1 MKSKS
6 ISLNFIMNFL
16 LTASSILFPLIT
28 FPYVSRV
35 LGPTGTGAVAM
46 GTSLVSYFTMVAML
60 GVPTYGI
67 RACAKVRD
75 DRKQLSRTVQEL
87 LIINLVM
94 ALIAYVAF
102 FVLLCTVPSFR
113 EESSLYTICSVA
125 IILNVIGVNW
135 VYQALEEYSYIT
147 FVSIVFKALG
157 LALMFLLVRNS
168 GDVLWYGLVTVV
180 SSFGS
185 AIFNFFRL
193 RKLID
198 LHPYRPWNFRQHLY
212 PIFTFFFMSVA
223 TTVYTNLDT
232 VMLGVMKNNEVVG
245 YYNAAIKIKTIL
257 VTLVTSLGTV
267 LLPRLSYYY
276 EQGRE
281 TEFLSLVSK
290 AFSFVLLFSVPC
302 CIYFSVCA
310 QPVVEF
316 LSGPGYLPAV
326 TPMIILMPTILFIGL
341 SNITGIQVL
350 VPTGREVLVLRSVI
364 LGAIVDFLLN
374 LVLIPQF
381 GASGAA
387 IGTLCAEFS
396 VTALQFW
403 YLRGMLKS
411 IVTSIEFKELFIS
424 VAVCSLVLWLLTG
437 VHLQSLFWQLAVTA
451 VSFFGSCGLALLACR
466 ESIVMNAV
474 GKVLKLPAGNRGD
487 PID

>member
-1 MKSKS
+1 MKNKS
-6 ISLNFIMNFL
+6 ITLNFFMNFL

-28 FPYVSRV
+28 FPYISRI

-60 GVPTYGI
+60 GVPSYGI
-67 RACAKVRD
+67 RVCAQVRD
-75 DRKQLSRTVQEL
+75 NERKLSKTIQEL

-94 ALIAYVAF
+94 ALISYVAF
-102 FVLLCTVPSFR
+102 FILLWLVPGFR
-113 EESSLYTICSVA
+113 EQSTLYTICSAA

-147 FVSIVFKALG
+147 FVSVLFKALG
-157 LALMFLLVRNS
+157 LVLMFLLVRNS
-168 GDVLWYGLVTVV
+168 GDVLWYGLVTVI

-185 AIFNFFRL
+185 AVFNFIRL
-193 RKLID
+193 RKLVN
-198 LHPYRPWNFRQHLY
+198 LHPCRPWNFRRHLY

-232 VMLGVMKNNEVVG
+232 VMLGVIKDNEVVG

-276 EQGRE
+276 EQGKE
-281 TEFLSLVSK
+281 KEFLSLVSK
-290 AFSFVLLFSVPC
+290 AFSFVLLFSIPC
-302 CIYFSVCA
+302 CIYFSVYA
-310 QPVVEF
+310 RPVVEF

-326 TPMIILMPTILFIGL
+326 APMIILMPTIVFIGL

-350 VPTGREVLVLRSVI
+350 VPTGKEILVLRSVI

-374 LVLIPQF
+374 LLLIPGL

-387 IGTLCAEFS
+387 IGTLCAEFA
-396 VTALQFW
+396 VTLLQFW
-403 YLRGMLKS
+403 YLRKLLTS
-411 IVTSIEFKELFIS
+411 IIQTIEFKELILMIF
-424 VAVCSLVLWLLTG
+424 AGSLVLWGLRG
-437 VHLQSLFWQLAVTA
+437 LQLSSLFWQLAVSA
-451 VSFFGSCGLALLACR
+451 LLFFGTCVLTLLICR
-466 ESIVMNAV
+466 ESIVMNIL
-474 GKVLKLPAGNRGD
+474 GKLLRKLSRN
-487 PID
+487 

>member
-67 RACAKVRD
+67 RACAQVRD
-75 DRKQLSRTVQEL
+75 NREKLSQTVQEL

-94 ALIAYVAF
+94 AIISYAAF
-102 FVLLCTVPSFR
+102 FLLLWLVPGFR
-113 EESSLYTICSVA
+113 EESTLYTICSAA
-125 IILNVIGVNW
+125 IILNVVGVNW

-147 FVSIVFKALG
+147 FVSILFKALG

-185 AIFNFFRL
+185 AVFNFIRL

-198 LHPYRPWNFRQHLY
+198 LRPCRPWNFRRHLY

-276 EQGRE
+276 EQGKE
-281 TEFLSLVSK
+281 KEFLSLVSK
-290 AFSFVLLFSVPC
+290 AFSFVLLFSIPC
-302 CIYFSVCA
+302 CLYFSVYA
-310 QPVVEF
+310 REVVEF

-326 TPMIILMPTILFIGL
+326 APMIILMPTILFIGL

-350 VPTGREVLVLRSVI
+350 VPTGKETLVLRSVI
-364 LGAIVDFLLN
+364 LGAVVDFLLN
-374 LVLIPQF
+374 LILIPSL

-387 IGTLCAEFS
+387 MGTLCAEFA
-396 VTALQFW
+396 VTLLQFW
-403 YLRGMLKS
+403 YLRKLLAS
-411 IVTSIEFKELFIS
+411 IVRTIEFKELFFILLS
-424 VAVCSLVLWLLTG
+424 DTLVLWMVKYLT
-437 VHLQSLFWQLAVTA
+437 LSSLFWQLAISA
-451 VSFFGSCGLALLACR
+451 LLFFGTCGLTLLVCR
-466 ESIVMNAV
+466 ESIVMSFVN
-474 GKVLKLPAGNRGD
+474 KVWRK
-487 PID
+487 

>member
-28 FPYVSRV
+28 FPYVSRI

-46 GTSLVSYFTMVAML
+46 GTSLVSYCTMVAML

-75 DRKQLSRTVQEL
+75 NREKLSQTVQEL
-87 LIINLVM
+87 LIINLIM
-94 ALIAYVAF
+94 ALISYAAF
-102 FVLLCTVPSFR
+102 FLLLVLVPSFR
-113 EESSLYTICSVA
+113 AESGLYTICSVA
-125 IILNVIGVNW
+125 VILNVIGVNW

-147 FVSIVFKALG
+147 FISVLFKALG
-157 LALMFLLVRNS
+157 LGLMFLLVRNS

-185 AIFNFFRL
+185 AVFNFLRL

-198 LHPYRPWNFRQHLY
+198 LHPCRPWNFRRHLY

-276 EQGRE
+276 EQGKE
-281 TEFLSLVSK
+281 KEFIALVSK

-302 CIYFSVCA
+302 CLYFSAYA

-326 TPMIILMPTILFIGL
+326 GPMVILMPTILFIGL

-350 VPTGREVLVLRSVI
+350 VPTGRETLVLRSVI
-364 LGAIVDFLLN
+364 LGAVVDFLLN
-374 LVLIPQF
+374 LVLIPSL

-387 IGTLCAEFS
+387 IGTLCAELS
-396 VTALQFW
+396 VTLLQFW
-403 YLRGMLKS
+403 YLRKLLMS
-411 IVTSIEFKELFIS
+411 IAKTVELKELVITVLVS
-424 VAVCSLVLWLLTG
+424 CCVLWLLSG
-437 VHLQSLFWQLAVTA
+437 LHLYSLFWQLAVTA
-451 VSFFGSCGLALLACR
+451 ICFFGACAITLLLCR
-466 ESIVMNAV
+466 ESIVMSFLQKLV
-474 GKVLKLPAGNRGD
+474 GRPS
-487 PID
+487 

>member
-28 FPYVSRV
+28 FPYVSRI

-75 DRKQLSRTVQEL
+75 NREKLSQTVQEL
-87 LIINLVM
+87 LIINLIM
-94 ALIAYVAF
+94 ALISYAAF
-102 FVLLCTVPSFR
+102 FLLLVLVPSFR
-113 EESSLYTICSVA
+113 AESGLYTICSVA
-125 IILNVIGVNW
+125 VILNVIGVNW

-147 FVSIVFKALG
+147 FISVLFKALG
-157 LALMFLLVRNS
+157 LGLMFLLVRNS

-185 AIFNFFRL
+185 AVFNFLRL

-198 LHPYRPWNFRQHLY
+198 LHPCRPWNFRRHLY

-276 EQGRE
+276 EQGKE
-281 TEFLSLVSK
+281 KEFIALVSK

-302 CIYFSVCA
+302 C
-310 QPVVEF
+310 
-316 LSGPGYLPAV
+316 
-326 TPMIILMPTILFIGL
+326 
-341 SNITGIQVL
+341 
-350 VPTGREVLVLRSVI
+350 
-364 LGAIVDFLLN
+364 
-374 LVLIPQF
+374 
-381 GASGAA
+381 
-387 IGTLCAEFS
+387 
-396 VTALQFW
+396 
-403 YLRGMLKS
+403 
-411 IVTSIEFKELFIS
+411 
-424 VAVCSLVLWLLTG
+424 
-437 VHLQSLFWQLAVTA
+437 
-451 VSFFGSCGLALLACR
+451 
-466 ESIVMNAV
+466 
-474 GKVLKLPAGNRGD
+474 
-487 PID
+487 

>member
-67 RACAKVRD
+67 RACAQVRD
-75 DRKQLSRTVQEL
+75 DKKRLSKTVQEL

-94 ALIAYVAF
+94 ALISYAAF
-102 FVLLCTVPSFR
+102 FLLLWLVPAFR
-113 EESSLYTICSVA
+113 QESALYTICSAAV
-125 IILNVIGVNW
+125 ILNVIGVNW

-147 FVSIVFKALG
+147 FVSVLFKALG
-157 LALMFLLVRNS
+157 MALMFLLVRNS
-168 GDVLWYGLVTVV
+168 RDVLWYGIVTVV

-185 AIFNFFRL
+185 AVFNFIRL

-198 LHPYRPWNFRQHLY
+198 LHPCRPWNFRRHLY

-223 TTVYTNLDT
+223 TTIYTNLDT
-232 VMLGVMKNNEVVG
+232 VMLGVMKDNEVVG

-276 EQGRE
+276 EQGKE
-281 TEFLSLVSK
+281 KEFLSLVSK
-290 AFSFVLLFSVPC
+290 AFSFVLLFSIPC
-302 CIYFSVCA
+302 CLYFAVYA
-310 QPVVEF
+310 RQVVKF
-316 LSGPGYLPAV
+316 LSGAGYLPAV
-326 TPMIILMPTILFIGL
+326 TPMVILMPTILFIGL

-350 VPTGREVLVLRSVI
+350 VPTGKETLVLRSVI

-374 LVLIPQF
+374 LLLIPTL

-387 IGTLCAEFS
+387 IGTLCAEFA
-396 VTALQFW
+396 VTLLQFW
-403 YLRGMLKS
+403 YLRKLLIS
-411 IVTSIEFKELFIS
+411 IAPTIEFKELILM
-424 VAVCSLVLWLLTG
+424 VLAGSLALWVLRG
-437 VHLQSLFWQLAVTA
+437 LQLSSLFWQLAVSA
-451 VSFFGSCGLALLACR
+451 LCFFGICCFTLLICR
-466 ESIVMNAV
+466 EEIVMDIV
-474 GKVLKLPAGNRGD
+474 QRLKKS
-487 PID
+487 

>member
-1 MKSKS
+1 
-6 ISLNFIMNFL
+6 
-16 LTASSILFPLIT
+16 
-28 FPYVSRV
+28 
-35 LGPTGTGAVAM
+35 
-46 GTSLVSYFTMVAML
+46 
-60 GVPTYGI
+60 
-67 RACAKVRD
+67 
-75 DRKQLSRTVQEL
+75 
-87 LIINLVM
+87 
-94 ALIAYVAF
+94 
-102 FVLLCTVPSFR
+102 
-113 EESSLYTICSVA
+113 
-125 IILNVIGVNW
+125 
-135 VYQALEEYSYIT
+135 
-147 FVSIVFKALG
+147 
-157 LALMFLLVRNS
+157 
-168 GDVLWYGLVTVV
+168 
-180 SSFGS
+180 
-185 AIFNFFRL
+185 
-193 RKLID
+193 
-198 LHPYRPWNFRQHLY
+198 
-212 PIFTFFFMSVA
+212 
-223 TTVYTNLDT
+223 
-232 VMLGVMKNNEVVG
+232 MLGVMKNNEVVG

-350 VPTGREVLVLRSVI
+350 VPTGQEVLVLRSVI

-424 VAVCSLVLWLLTG
+424 VAICSFVLLLVTR
-437 VHLQSLFWQLAVTA
+437 VHLQNLFWQLAVSA
-451 VSFFGSCGLALLACR
+451 VSFFGSCGLALLVCR

-487 PID
+487 QID

>member
-1 MKSKS
+1 MKNKS
-6 ISLNFIMNFL
+6 ITLNFFMNFL

-28 FPYVSRV
+28 FPYISRI

-60 GVPTYGI
+60 GVPSYGI
-67 RACAKVRD
+67 RVCAQVRD
-75 DRKQLSRTVQEL
+75 NERKLSKTIQEL

-94 ALIAYVAF
+94 ALISYVAF
-102 FVLLCTVPSFR
+102 FILLWLVPGFR
-113 EESSLYTICSVA
+113 EQSTLYTICSAA

-147 FVSIVFKALG
+147 FVSVLFKALG
-157 LALMFLLVRNS
+157 LVLMFLLVRNS
-168 GDVLWYGLVTVV
+168 GDVLWYGFVTVV

-185 AIFNFFRL
+185 AVFNFIRL
-193 RKLID
+193 RKLVD
-198 LHPYRPWNFRQHLY
+198 LHPCRSWNFRRHLY

-232 VMLGVMKNNEVVG
+232 VMLGVMKDNEVVG

-276 EQGRE
+276 EQGKE
-281 TEFLSLVSK
+281 KEFLSLVSK
-290 AFSFVLLFSVPC
+290 AFSFVLLFSIPC
-302 CIYFSVCA
+302 CIYFSVYA
-310 QPVVEF
+310 RPVVEF

-326 TPMIILMPTILFIGL
+326 APMIILMPTIVFIGL

-350 VPTGREVLVLRSVI
+350 VPTGKETLVLRSVT
-364 LGAIVDFLLN
+364 LGAVVDFLLN
-374 LVLIPQF
+374 LVLIPLL

-387 IGTLCAEFS
+387 IGTLCAEFA
-396 VTALQFW
+396 VTLLQFW
-403 YLRGMLKS
+403 YLRKLLAS
-411 IVTSIEFKELFIS
+411 IVRTIEFKELFFMLLS
-424 VAVCSLVLWLLTG
+424 GTLVLSILTC
-437 VHLQSLFWQLAVTA
+437 LQLSSLFWQLAVSA
-451 VSFFGSCGLALLACR
+451 LLFFTTCGLTLLVCR
-466 ESIVMNAV
+466 ESIVLGIV
-474 GKVLKLPAGNRGD
+474 KKVQKK
-487 PID
+487 

>member
-75 DRKQLSRTVQEL
+75 NRQKLSQIVQEL
-87 LIINLVM
+87 LIINLIM
-94 ALIAYVAF
+94 ALISYAAF
-102 FVLLCTVPSFR
+102 FLLLILAPSFR
-113 EESSLYTICSVA
+113 AESGLYTICSAA
-125 IILNVIGVNW
+125 IILSVIGVNW

-147 FVSIVFKALG
+147 CISVLFKALG
-157 LALMFLLVRNS
+157 LGLMFVLVRNT

-185 AIFNFFRL
+185 AVFNFIRL

-198 LHPYRPWNFRQHLY
+198 LHPCRPWHFRRHLY

-276 EQGRE
+276 EQGKE
-281 TEFLSLVSK
+281 KEFIALISK

-302 CIYFSVCA
+302 CLYFSVYA

-326 TPMIILMPTILFIGL
+326 APMVILMPTILFIGL

-350 VPTGREVLVLRSVI
+350 VPTGRETLVLRSVI
-364 LGAIVDFLLN
+364 LGAVVDFLLN
-374 LVLIPQF
+374 LVLIPSL

-387 IGTLCAEFS
+387 IGTLCAELA
-396 VTALQFW
+396 VTLLQFW
-403 YLRGMLKS
+403 YLRKLL
-411 IVTSIEFKELFIS
+411 TSIAKTVEFKELIITVIVS
-424 VAVCSLVLWLLTG
+424 CCVLWLLSG
-437 VHLQSLFWQLAVTA
+437 LHLNSLFWQLAVTA
-451 VSFFGSCGLALLACR
+451 VGFFGGGGTILFICR
-466 ESIVMNAV
+466 EKMFMTLVWKII
-474 GKVLKLPAGNRGD
+474 KRFE
-487 PID
+487 

>member
-67 RACAKVRD
+67 RACAQVRD
-75 DRKQLSRTVQEL
+75 NREKLSQTVQEL
-87 LIINLVM
+87 LIINLIM
-94 ALIAYVAF
+94 AVVSYIVF
-102 FVLLCTVPSFR
+102 FILLCLVPAFR
-113 EESSLYTICSVA
+113 EESTLYTICSAA

-147 FVSIVFKALG
+147 FVSVLFKAFGLG
-157 LALMFLLVRNS
+157 LMFLLVRNA
-168 GDVLWYGLVTVV
+168 GEVLWYGFVTVV

-185 AIFNFFRL
+185 AVFNFLRL

-198 LHPYRPWNFRQHLY
+198 LHPCRPWNFRRHLY

-223 TTVYTNLDT
+223 ATVYTNLDT

-276 EQGRE
+276 EQGKE

-290 AFSFVLLFSVPC
+290 AFSFVLLFSIPC
-302 CIYFSVCA
+302 CIYFSVFA
-310 QPVVEF
+310 RPVVEF

-326 TPMIILMPTILFIGL
+326 VPMIILMPTILFIGL

-350 VPTGREVLVLRSVI
+350 VPAGRETLVLRSVI
-364 LGAIVDFLLN
+364 LGAVVDFLLN
-374 LVLIPQF
+374 LILIPSL

-387 IGTLCAEFS
+387 IGTLCAEFA
-396 VTALQFW
+396 VTLLQFW
-403 YLRGMLKS
+403 YLRKLLATILK
-411 IVTSIEFKELFIS
+411 TIEFKELFIMLLVS
-424 VAVCSLVLWLLTG
+424 TPVLWLLSG
-437 VHLQSLFWQLAVTA
+437 IRLNRLFWQLAVTA
-451 VSFFGSCGLALLACR
+451 VCFFGTCGVTLLFSR
-466 ESIVMNAV
+466 EEIVCSAFQKIFSV
-474 GKVLKLPAGNRGD
+474 KRKQ
-487 PID
+487 

>member
-67 RACAKVRD
+67 RACAQVRD
-75 DRKQLSRTVQEL
+75 DKKRLSKTVQEL
-87 LIINLVM
+87 LIINLIM
-94 ALIAYVAF
+94 ALVSYIAF
-102 FVLLCTVPSFR
+102 FILLWLVPAFR
-113 EESSLYTICSVA
+113 EESTLYTICSAA

-147 FVSIVFKALG
+147 FVSVLFKALG
-157 LALMFLLVRNS
+157 LGLMFLLVRNA
-168 GDVLWYGLVTVV
+168 GDVLWFGFVTVV

-185 AIFNFFRL
+185 AVFNFLRL

-198 LHPYRPWNFRQHLY
+198 LHPCGHWNFRRHLY

-276 EQGRE
+276 EQGKE
-281 TEFLSLVSK
+281 KEFLSLVSK
-290 AFSFVLLFSVPC
+290 AFSFVLLFSIPC
-302 CIYFSVCA
+302 CIYFSVYA
-310 QPVVEF
+310 KPVVEF

-326 TPMIILMPTILFIGL
+326 APMIILMPTILFIGL

-350 VPTGREVLVLRSVI
+350 VPTGRETLVLRSVI
-364 LGAIVDFLLN
+364 LGAVVDFLLN
-374 LVLIPQF
+374 LILIPLL

-387 IGTLCAEFS
+387 IGTLCAEFA
-396 VTALQFW
+396 VTLLQFW
-403 YLRGMLKS
+403 YLRKLLTT
-411 IVTSIEFKELFIS
+411 IIRSIEFKELLIMLLVSTPVIWLVSNLRMSKLFCQLFIS
-424 VAVCSLVLWLLTG
+424 AVVYFGICGLVL
-437 VHLQSLFWQLAVTA
+437 
-451 VSFFGSCGLALLACR
+451 LALGEKITNNLIKR
-466 ESIVMNAV
+466 IL
-474 GKVLKLPAGNRGD
+474 GILPERN
-487 PID
+487 

>member
-67 RACAKVRD
+67 RACAQVRD
-75 DRKQLSRTVQEL
+75 DKKKLSKTVQEL

-94 ALIAYVAF
+94 ALISYTAF
-102 FVLLCTVPSFR
+102 FLLLWLVPAFR
-113 EESSLYTICSVA
+113 EESTLYTICSAA

-147 FVSIVFKALG
+147 FVSVLFKVLG
-157 LALMFLLVRNS
+157 LALMFLLVWNS

-185 AIFNFFRL
+185 AIFNFLRL

-198 LHPYRPWNFRQHLY
+198 LHPCGHWNFRRHLY

-276 EQGRE
+276 KQGKD

-290 AFSFVLLFSVPC
+290 AFSFVLLFSIPC
-302 CIYFSVCA
+302 CIYFSIYA
-310 QPVVEF
+310 RPVVEF

-326 TPMIILMPTILFIGL
+326 APMIILMPTILFIGL

-350 VPTGREVLVLRSVI
+350 VPTGRETLVLRSVI
-364 LGAIVDFLLN
+364 LGAVVDFLLN
-374 LVLIPQF
+374 LILIPSL

-387 IGTLCAEFS
+387 IGTLCAEFA
-396 VTALQFW
+396 VTLLQFW
-403 YLRGMLKS
+403 YLRKLLATIGK
-411 IVTSIEFKELFIS
+411 TIEFKELFIMLLVS
-424 VAVCSLVLWLLTG
+424 TPVLWILSGL
-437 VHLQSLFWQLAVTA
+437 HLSGLFWQLAVSA
-451 VSFFGSCGLALLACR
+451 VGFFGTCGITLLLCR
-466 ESIVMNAV
+466 EEIITSVVRRLM
-474 GKVLKLPAGNRGD
+474 R
-487 PID
+487 

>member
-67 RACAKVRD
+67 RACAQVRD
-75 DRKQLSRTVQEL
+75 DKKKLSKTVQEL

-94 ALIAYVAF
+94 ALISYAAF
-102 FVLLCTVPSFR
+102 FLLLWLVPAFR
-113 EESSLYTICSVA
+113 QESALYTICSAAVV
-125 IILNVIGVNW
+125 LNVIGVNW

-147 FVSIVFKALG
+147 FVSVLFKVLG

-185 AIFNFFRL
+185 AIFNFLRL

-198 LHPYRPWNFRQHLY
+198 LYPCGNWNFRRHLY

-276 EQGRE
+276 EQGKE
-281 TEFLSLVSK
+281 KEFLSLVSK
-290 AFSFVLLFSVPC
+290 AFSFVLLFSIPC
-302 CIYFSVCA
+302 CIYFSVYA
-310 QPVVEF
+310 KPVVEF

-326 TPMIILMPTILFIGL
+326 APMIILMPTILFIGL

-350 VPTGREVLVLRSVI
+350 VPTGRETLVLRSVI
-364 LGAIVDFLLN
+364 LGAVVDFLLN
-374 LVLIPQF
+374 LILIPSL

-387 IGTLCAEFS
+387 IGTLCAEFA
-396 VTALQFW
+396 VTLLQFW
-403 YLRGMLKS
+403 YLRKLLTT
-411 IVTSIEFKELFIS
+411 IIRSIEFKDLLIMLLVSIPVIWIVSNLRMSKLFCQLFIS
-424 VAVCSLVLWLLTG
+424 AVVYFGICGLVL
-437 VHLQSLFWQLAVTA
+437 
-451 VSFFGSCGLALLACR
+451 LALG
-466 ESIVMNAV
+466 EKIINSIIKRILGLLLERN
-474 GKVLKLPAGNRGD
+474 
-487 PID
+487 

>member
-67 RACAKVRD
+67 RACSQVRD
-75 DRKQLSRTVQEL
+75 DKKKLSKTVQEL
-87 LIINLVM
+87 LIINLFM
-94 ALIAYVAF
+94 ALISYIAF
-102 FVLLCTVPSFR
+102 FIALWLVPSFR
-113 EESSLYTICSVA
+113 EESTLYTICSIA
-125 IILNVIGVNW
+125 IILNVICVNW

-147 FVSIVFKALG
+147 FVSVLFKALG

-185 AIFNFFRL
+185 AIFNFIRL

-198 LHPYRPWNFRQHLY
+198 LHPCRPWNFRRHLY

-276 EQGRE
+276 EQGKE

-290 AFSFVLLFSVPC
+290 AFSFVLLFSIPC
-302 CIYFSVCA
+302 CIYFSVYA
-310 QPVVEF
+310 RPVVEF
-316 LSGPGYLPAV
+316 LSGPGYLLAV
-326 TPMIILMPTILFIGL
+326 APMIILMPTILFIGL

-364 LGAIVDFLLN
+364 LGAVVDFLLN
-374 LVLIPQF
+374 LVLIPSL

-387 IGTLCAEFS
+387 IGTLCAEFA
-396 VTALQFW
+396 VTLLQFW
-403 YLRGMLKS
+403 YLRKLLTS
-411 IVTSIEFKELFIS
+411 IIWSIEFKELLIMM
-424 VAVCSLVLWLLTG
+424 LVSTPVIWIVSGL
-437 VHLQSLFWQLAVTA
+437 HLSSLFWNLAVSA
-451 VSFFGSCGLALLACR
+451 IVYFGICGLILTLCKERILMYIA
-466 ESIVMNAV
+466 
-474 GKVLKLPAGNRGD
+474 GKIFNKSQKL
-487 PID
+487 